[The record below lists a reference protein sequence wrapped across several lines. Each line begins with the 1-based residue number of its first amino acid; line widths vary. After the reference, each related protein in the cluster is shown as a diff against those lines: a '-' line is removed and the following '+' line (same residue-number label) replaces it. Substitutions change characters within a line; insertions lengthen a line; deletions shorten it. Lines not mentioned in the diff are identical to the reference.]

1 MVGRSGVGSG
11 GFADRDSVRRSK
23 TNTGRSDGSEDG
35 SEYSASVWSSA
46 SSVESPSSRIWT
58 STGTASDACSADFT
72 RPTESLSDAGT
83 LTEAPV
89 SACCTRRVGKGGGER
104 GDGVVA
110 AIAGVVAPE
119 TRAVRLQTQNSPAAT
134 DFLPQQFA
142 DDGTMARRTC

>member
-1 MVGRSGVGSG
+1 MFARGVCAADSASGTSIVVGRSGVGSG
-11 GFADRDSVRRSK
+11 GFAERDSVRRSK

-83 LTEAPV
+83 LTDAPV

-110 AIAGVVAPE
+110 AIAGVRGAGVESRPLA
-119 TRAVRLQTQNSPAAT
+119 
-134 DFLPQQFA
+134 
-142 DDGTMARRTC
+142 

>member
-119 TRAVRLQTQNSPAAT
+119 SRAVRLQTQNSPAAAAT
-134 DFLPQQFA
+134 DFLPQ
-142 DDGTMARRTC
+142 

>member
-89 SACCTRRVGKGGGER
+89 SACCTRRVGTASAIAATKDGGGEGGGGGS
-104 GDGVVA
+104 GDGA
-110 AIAGVVAPE
+110 AASALDGSQ
-119 TRAVRLQTQNSPAAT
+119 TRNS
-134 DFLPQQFA
+134 
-142 DDGTMARRTC
+142 